1 MDTNLKDNMP
11 NSKSRSGRKI
21 TSTTIGTLLIIL
33 VLTAVSVGIY
43 APIKDYAFKYDA
55 KEYIESNSF
64 VYTLSHLTRYLIKI
78 KNENGYN
85 PRYEG
90 LKNIK
95 YYIKS
100 DNKGLV
106 ASNITDDSLEEEIK
120 NSRFYLRVKT
130 DEEGNP
136 TIVSA
141 PNSFN
146 KNAFVTDWSRGEDK
160 KDFAGLDIVYTI
172 PKMLSGNDL
181 LTHDIKGY
189 HIEQYM
195 ILIFVIGGI
204 SIIILI
210 ILAFSS
216 AYSSQIQAAIIKIYN
231 KIYLELKL
239 LIWVGFF
246 LAAFL
251 VINFVSMNSY
261 NYGSNYIEIIH
272 DANWYFYVIGIPV
285 TFILYSLIYLSLVY
299 IKHVYHVG
307 FKEGVIKSSLFGKLA
322 VYIIH
327 SIKKIADDLI
337 DTNITKE
344 YHKKLLM
351 LLGINLLAI
360 YIIAVT
366 GALGW
371 VLALAYTI
379 FLFNYSLKVLDKVR
393 ALNEA
398 SGLLAKGN
406 FDIVLS
412 EDIGVLSPFSRSLN
426 NIKDGFKV
434 AVEEEIKSQNMKT
447 QLISNV
453 SHDLK
458 TPLTSIITY
467 VDLLKNEDIDEKT
480 QREYIDILDK
490 KSKRLKVLIDDLFE
504 ASKASSGNIEIHLER
519 VDIIALLRQTLGEME
534 EKINDSTLQMRIN
547 LPENKAICN
556 LDGRRTYRV
565 FENIIS
571 NILKYAM
578 PNTRVYIDVEEKEKD
593 ISFIFKN
600 ISSYEMNFDS
610 SEIMERFTRGDKS
623 RSTEGSGLGLAIAKS
638 LVELQKGSLDIK
650 IDGDLFKLIVTFPK
664 A

>member
-1 MDTNLKDNMP
+1 LDTNLKDNMP

-78 KNENGYN
+78 ENENGYN

-172 PKMLSGNDL
+172 PKMLRGNDL

-195 ILIFVIGGI
+195 ILLFVIGGI

-210 ILAFSS
+210 ILAFSPV
-216 AYSSQIQAAIIKIYN
+216 YSSQIQAAIIKIYN

-251 VINFVSMNSY
+251 LINFVSMNSY

-360 YIIAVT
+360 YIIAAT

-426 NIKDGFKV
+426 NIKDGFKI

-447 QLISNV
+447 LLISNV

-467 VDLLKNEDIDEKT
+467 VDLLKNEDIDEKA

-556 LDGRRTYRV
+556 LDGRRAYRV